1 MIENKVAIITGGS
14 EGIGFGIASALA
26 AQGTRLYLLARS
38 LEKLEKAQEKLL
50 KQGGNVNIRS
60 ADITNFDA
68 MKAVIEGVY
77 KDNGRLD
84 IFINNAGTWKGQSL
98 DTPFADIWKLI
109 ELDMKAPYE
118 IAHYLAGRFKDEKK
132 NDLRILTVV
141 SQSALI
147 VMSSGLGYG
156 TAKMALAAGLFHIEK
171 DLQKEGVENIKLY
184 RLYPNTVAT
193 DKMIDTMKAHGVMD
207 AVKVEAVVD
216 TAIDMLLDKTPTRD
230 VRIGYYKGRGI
241 VRTYFPSTPGD
252 FYHPAGT
259 TEEVIDA
266 DFTVEDLLK

>member
-1 MIENKVAIITGGS
+1 MIKDKVAIITGGS
-14 EGIGFGIASALA
+14 EGIGFAIASALA
-26 AQGTRLYLLARS
+26 AQGARVYLVART

-50 KQGGNVNIRS
+50 QQGGNVDIRS
-60 ADITNFDA
+60 ADITDFDA

-141 SQSALI
+141 SQSALV
-147 VMSSGLGYG
+147 VMGSGLGYG

-193 DKMIDTMKAHGVMD
+193 DKMIDAMKTHGVMD
-207 AVKVEAVVD
+207 AVKVEAVAD
-216 TAIDMLLDKTPTRD
+216 TAVDMLLDKTSTRD

-241 VRTYFPSTPGD
+241 VRTYFPSNPGD

-259 TEEVIDA
+259 TEEVIDS
-266 DFTVEDLLK
+266 DFTPQELLK

>member
-26 AQGTRLYLLARS
+26 AQGARVYLVART

-50 KQGGNVNIRS
+50 KQGGNVDIRS
-60 ADITNFDA
+60 ADITDFDA
-68 MKAVIEGVY
+68 MKAVVEGVY

-98 DTPFADIWKLI
+98 DTPFADIWNLI

-141 SQSALI
+141 SQSALV
-147 VMSSGLGYG
+147 VMDSGLGYG
-156 TAKMALAAGLFHIEK
+156 TAKMGLAAGLFHIEK

-193 DKMIDTMKAHGVMD
+193 DKMIDTMKTYGVMD
-207 AVKVEAVVD
+207 AVKVEAVAD
-216 TAIDMLLDKTPTRD
+216 TAIDMLLDKTSTRD

-241 VRTYFPSTPGD
+241 VRTYFPSNPGD
-252 FYHPAGT
+252 FYHPTGT
-259 TEEVIDA
+259 TEDVIDSE
-266 DFTVEDLLK
+266 FTPRELLK